1 MSHHFAAQHRHEPDA
16 LRARVMPTVR
26 RREELQEYDPER
38 GINSSTWLA
47 LDESERLAL
56 VEAYHRRARVRL
68 PNARLHAAIHTIVEN
83 QLASSEPDVVAALA
97 RLRSEGLP
105 RHEAVH
111 AIGQVLTN
119 TIHEGLSGTHGSN
132 LGTPYLARLRSLTAE
147 RWLNQELE

>member
-1 MSHHFAAQHRHEPDA
+1 
-16 LRARVMPTVR
+16 
-26 RREELQEYDPER
+26 LQEYDPER